1 MLSRHYIRSKV
12 LQTIYAAQADVSDIV
27 VVEKNFK
34 HNILRLNDLGAIQVS
49 ALVHLAE
56 MAGFMMDEAQHKFRP
71 TKEELHP
78 NRRFPENV
86 FIQKL
91 ADNYDYRH
99 LCEASKVNWG
109 GVEYDEIF
117 RQLFLQLKQLSIY
130 REYIATTPSFKTDQQ
145 FALKVFKFLMN
156 DENLLDHIYP
166 QSLWWEDDF
175 DQIAQYNFMMLKALD
190 ETMDESTTLPRIYD
204 ARNEKDAEAFEFA
217 RQLLLVVMRHENDVE
232 GMVRKHLKGWEYE
245 RVANMDLLLLNM
257 AIAELTSCPSI
268 PERVTIDE
276 YIELSKEFSTER
288 SKLFING
295 ILDKLIIEL
304 RSAGR
309 IVKTGRGLAVPGF
322 EDDEDYND

>member
-1 MLSRHYIRSKV
+1 
-12 LQTIYAAQADVSDIV
+12 
-27 VVEKNFK
+27 
-34 HNILRLNDLGAIQVS
+34 
-49 ALVHLAE
+49 
-56 MAGFMMDEAQHKFRP
+56 
-71 TKEELHP
+71 
-78 NRRFPENV
+78 
-86 FIQKL
+86 
-91 ADNYDYRH
+91 
-99 LCEASKVNWG
+99 
-109 GVEYDEIF
+109 
-117 RQLFLQLKQLSIY
+117 
-130 REYIATTPSFKTDQQ
+130 
-145 FALKVFKFLMN
+145 MN

>member
-1 MLSRHYIRSKV
+1 MLSRHFLRSKV
-12 LQTIYAAQADVSDIV
+12 LQTIYAAQADPTDIV

-34 HNILRLNDLGAIQVS
+34 HNIQRLNDLGAIQVS
-49 ALVHLAE
+49 ALVHFAE
-56 MAGFMMDEAQHKFRP
+56 VAGIMMDEAQHKYRP
-71 TKEELHP
+71 TKEELNP

-86 FIQKL
+86 FLQRI

-99 LCEASKVNWG
+99 ICEGAKVNWS
-109 GVEYDEIF
+109 GVEYDEVF
-117 RQLFLQLKQLSIY
+117 RQAFMQLKQLQIY
-130 REYIATTPSFKTDQQ
+130 REYIVTEPSFSNDQQ

-156 DENLLDHIYP
+156 QDSLLELIYP

-175 DQIAQYNFMMLKALD
+175 DQIAQYNFMMLKSLD
-190 ETMDESTTLPRIYD
+190 ENMDESTTLPRMYD
-204 ARNEKDAEAFEFA
+204 VRNEKDVEAYEFA
-217 RQLLLVVMRHENDVE
+217 RNLMLVAIRHKEEVAD
-232 GMVRKHLKGWEYE
+232 MVRKHLKGWEYE
-245 RVANMDLLLLNM
+245 RVAGMDLLLLNM
-257 AIAELTSCPSI
+257 AIGELTECPSI

-309 IVKTGRGLAVPGF
+309 IMKTGRGLALPSYEQNWE
-322 EDDEDYND
+322 EDE